1 MGDFDAPEIR
11 LQAEA
16 YKSRMLQVAAYY
28 IKVAVREDRTTMC
41 AKPRKARFPNLATQL
56 GDF

>member
-1 MGDFDAPEIR
+1 M
-11 LQAEA
+11 Q
-16 YKSRMLQVAAYY
+16 MLQVATSY

-41 AKPRKARFPNLATQL
+41 AEPQKARFPNLATQL